1 MKGFI
6 FILLFF
12 ITMPFLIMAQEEE
25 IIVYASLTDENESQ
39 LLGTTVIQDPQEN
52 MPGYFHFQ
60 DISRQLVNF
69 SFSGEGSRSK
79 YFQIRGIGEREQYQ
93 GAPNASVGFIID
105 EIDLTGIAMASNLYG
120 IKQVE
125 LLRGSQSTING
136 ANALAGMVYLK
147 SDPADDDF
155 SLTAQ
160 LQVGDDQLLSQGL
173 STSFFSKDSSLGAR
187 LVSQKMS
194 QDGYMDNQ
202 YYRRDDTNARD
213 EAITRVNLTYEPSD
227 RYLVEFNI
235 INADLDNGY
244 DAWSNEN
251 TRLTQS
257 DFLGRDTQD
266 LLGFSLINNINISSF
281 ISTRLTY
288 TKAESDMVIS
298 YDGDWGNQDYWSN
311 TLYDFT
317 SVTDR
322 KRKQDSLDWL
332 IQSSESQ
339 LSNSLASWLIG
350 LYVKEIDETNQIKEL
365 YNSEMYKSIDSDFN
379 AQHTA
384 TYGKLNILL
393 TSLLQLDVGF
403 RVENYKFNYLDSN
416 VSLEDQD
423 QSNTGGSIKLT
434 YDLTDS
440 LSLFAIAN
448 KGYKFGGI
456 NISVDVPNSLR
467 AYGDES
473 LLSFEIGML
482 SYFVDGKVKQ
492 KTNIFFS
499 KRKNQQI
506 STSYQL
512 DPQDPLSFIYITDN
526 ASEGM
531 NNGIETQWSID
542 ISERVSSKIS
552 LGLLDAEFK
561 NYDGYRPELE
571 GRQQAYAPS
580 MQFSSSFYY
589 QHPKGYFGNIGLF
602 MQSEYY
608 YDDSH
613 DNKGDSYKLIDVGFG
628 YAHHDIKYTVWI
640 KNALNQRYATRGFYF
655 ANDPNDLSYTPQLFT
670 RLGDPRQIG
679 FTLDYSFR

>member
-1 MKGFI
+1 MKKFI
-6 FILLFF
+6 FILLIFG
-12 ITMPFLIMAQEEE
+12 TVPLLIVAQEEE

-79 YFQIRGIGEREQYQ
+79 YFQVRGIGEREQYQ

-136 ANALAGMVYLK
+136 ANALAGMIYLK
-147 SDPADDDF
+147 SDPADEDF
-155 SLTAQ
+155 SLKAQ

-173 STSFFSKDSSLGAR
+173 SSSFFSKHSNLGVR

-202 YYRRDDTNARD
+202 YYGRDDTNARD
-213 EAITRVNLTYEPSD
+213 ETITRVNLTYEPSD
-227 RYLVEFNI
+227 RYLIEFNI

-251 TRLTQS
+251 TRITQS
-257 DFLGRDTQD
+257 DFLGRDIQD
-266 LLGFSLINNINISSF
+266 LLGFSLINNINIGSF
-281 ISTRLTY
+281 ISTKLTY
-288 TKAESDMVIS
+288 TKAESDIVIS
-298 YDGDWGNQDYWSN
+298 YDGDWGNQGYWGN

-339 LSNSLASWLIG
+339 RANGSTSWLIG

-365 YNSEMYKSIDSDFN
+365 YNGAMYKSIDSDFN

-384 TYGKLNILL
+384 AYGKLNLSL
-393 TSLLQLDVGF
+393 TSLLQLDLGF
-403 RVENYKFNYLDSN
+403 RIEDYEFNYLDN
-416 VSLEDQD
+416 NLSLEGQD

-440 LSLFAIAN
+440 LSLFAIVN
-448 KGYKFGGI
+448 KGYKFGGV
-456 NISVDVPNSLR
+456 NIGVDVPDSLR

-473 LLSFEIGML
+473 LLSFEIGTL
-482 SYFVDGKVKQ
+482 SYLIDGKVRQ

-531 NNGIETQWSID
+531 NNGIETEWSID

-580 MQFSSSFYY
+580 IQFSSSLYY
-589 QHPKGYFGNIGLF
+589 QHQKGYFGNIELS

-613 DNKGDSYKLIDVGFG
+613 DQKGDSYKLVDIAFG
-628 YAHHDIKYTVWI
+628 YAHHDIKYTVWV
-640 KNALNQRYATRGFYF
+640 KNTLNQRYATRGFYF
-655 ANDPNDLSYTPQLFT
+655 ANNPNDLSYTPQLFT